1 MIDYSKYK
9 YNGWGLSKEAL
20 KFLEDLVNTHS
31 LNRAIEFGSGQSTY
45 FLEDLGVDYVSFDN
59 NPVYAAQ
66 TDKVVF
72 RNLRQLDDNAFDSVI
87 TNKVSYFDICNKFP
101 QPEEVTLRT
110 ANCFYGFEPGD
121 IEGKFDLVIIDGPN
135 GNGRSL
141 AFNAIKNNLSPI
153 SYLFIDDY
161 NHYPFIEHLK
171 IMFPN
176 SKLIKSFDYSGGDNR
191 SSRDYWQ
198 IYKVTK

>member
-1 MIDYSKYK
+1 MINYNKYE

-20 KFLEDLVNTHS
+20 KFLEDLISTHS

-59 NPVYAAQ
+59 DPFYAAQ

-72 RNLRQLDDNAFDSVI
+72 RDLRQLDDDAFYNVI
-87 TNKVSYFDICNKFP
+87 TNKVSYFNICNKFP
-101 QPEEVTLRT
+101 RPKEITTRI
-110 ANCFYGFEPGD
+110 ANCFYGLKSGD
-121 IEGKFDLVIIDGPN
+121 IKGKFDLVIIDGPN

-141 AFNAIKNNLSPI
+141 AFNAIKDNLSPI
-153 SYLFIDDY
+153 SYLFVDDY

-171 IMFPN
+171 IMFPH
-176 SKLIKSFDYSGGDNR
+176 SELIKSFDYDGEGHR
-191 SSRDYWQ
+191 SSADYWQ
-198 IYKVTK
+198 IYKVIK

>member
-1 MIDYSKYK
+1 MIDYNKYE

-45 FLEDLGVDYVSFDN
+45 FLEDLGVDYISFDN
-59 NPVYAAQ
+59 DPFYAAQ

-72 RNLRQLDDNAFDSVI
+72 RDLRQLDDNAFNSVI

-101 QPEEVTLRT
+101 QPKEVTFKT
-110 ANCFYGFEPGD
+110 ANCFYGFESSD
-121 IEGKFDLVIIDGPN
+121 IEGEFDLVIIDGPN

-141 AFNAIKNNLSPI
+141 AFNAIQNNLSSI
-153 SYLFIDDY
+153 SYLLIDDY
-161 NHYPFIEHLK
+161 NHYPFTEHLK
-171 IMFPN
+171 IVFPH
-176 SKLIKSFDYSGGDNR
+176 SELVKSFDYNGGDNR
-191 SSRDYWQ
+191 SSRDYW
-198 IYKVTK
+198 